1 MFLIR
6 PLRRVRKNHGL
17 STSRAVYQGKSGLCF
32 SLIGELIQGA
42 DFSLCDTI
50 IFGCAFRL
58 FISECS
64 IQQCVKIYT
73 ELTSLFQCHRVN
85 SVQNLALR
93 HISLKIHIN
102 RLHYS
107 TFDSRN
113 AYGYISYRCFTL
125 KRILLSFNL
134 IFTTLYITH
143 L

>member
-1 MFLIR
+1 MRSPPCAKISISTVLQEVSNFEELKLPRNFSTFGVSEIR
-6 PLRRVRKNHGL
+6 NLTRQEMRP
-17 STSRAVYQGKSGLCF
+17 F
-32 SLIGELIQGA
+32 GECHVP
-42 DFSLCDTI
+42 DI

-73 ELTSLFQCHRVN
+73 ELTSFFQCHRVY

-102 RLHYS
+102 RLHYG

-113 AYGYISYRCFTL
+113 A
-125 KRILLSFNL
+125 
-134 IFTTLYITH
+134 
-143 L
+143 

>member
-1 MFLIR
+1 MTAQFRI
-6 PLRRVRKNHGL
+6 VEQNI
-17 STSRAVYQGKSGLCF
+17 V

-42 DFSLCDTI
+42 HFSLRETI
-50 IFGCAFRL
+50 ILGCVLRL

-73 ELTSLFQCHRVN
+73 ELISFFQCHRVY
-85 SVQNLALR
+85 SVQILALR

-113 AYGYISYRCFTL
+113 A
-125 KRILLSFNL
+125 
-134 IFTTLYITH
+134 
-143 L
+143 